1 MNEIIGTNN
10 RILEVDLTAGSY
22 KVSNVSREDRM
33 NYLGAKGLGLKLIYD
48 RMKPGVDP
56 LGEENIFALMPG
68 VLMGTGAPCSG
79 RFDAITKSPLTG
91 IMITSSCGG
100 SFGMQLKTA
109 GWDGL
114 LISGKA
120 QKPTTLEVN
129 SEGVEFKDASEL
141 WGLEISE
148 SQERLKGKK
157 RGILTIGPAGENKVK
172 YANVASGHRF
182 LGRGGMGAVLGAKN
196 LKAVVATGGMYKI
209 RPANKD
215 LFDKVKKRATS
226 YIQRN
231 ESSVNYKH
239 LGTNANLKPINDACM
254 LPINNFKDGQHEDAH
269 KISGETLQTKH
280 KTKHSTC
287 KPCTILC
294 GHKGDFGGVE
304 RALPEYETIGLLG
317 ANIGIFDSEKI
328 AEWND
333 ICSEIGIDT
342 ISAGGTLAWA
352 MEATEKGI
360 LESDLKFGKADG
372 ISEMLKSIGHREGL
386 GNDLAEGS
394 RALSQKYGGAD
405 YAIHVKGLEMAAY
418 DPRGSF
424 GQGLAYAVA
433 NRGACHLSAYLVAME
448 IYFKLLKSD
457 TTGGKPEF
465 TKFFEDL
472 TCCINSL
479 QSCQFTM
486 FAYTLE
492 TPMTKYTPDFV
503 NAFFMNT
510 FPKIAVHFVD
520 FGLYT
525 KLWSSITGIK
535 LSGSA
540 FLKAGERVH
549 VLERYMNTREGIS
562 RKDDTLPE
570 RFLKEG
576 RASDSEKKTVPLGAM
591 LDNYYKV
598 RGFDSDGIPT
608 EKTLRKLGII

>member
-1 MNEIIGTNN
+1 MDEIIGTNN
-10 RILEVDLTAGSY
+10 KILEVNLTDSSY
-22 KVSNVSREDRM
+22 KVSTVSHDDRQK
-33 NYLGAKGLGLKLIYD
+33 YLGAKGLGLKLIYD

-120 QKPTTLEVN
+120 QKPTTLEIN
-129 SEGVEFKDASEL
+129 SDGAEFKDATAL
-141 WGLEISE
+141 WGMGIGK
-148 SQERLKGKK
+148 SQEMLKGKK
-157 RGILTIGPAGENKVK
+157 RGILTIGTAGENKVK
-172 YANVASGHRF
+172 FANVASGHRF
-182 LGRGGMGAVLGAKN
+182 LGRGGMGAVLGSKN
-196 LKAVVATGGMYKI
+196 IKAVVAIGGIYKI
-209 RPANKD
+209 RPVDKKR
-215 LFDKVKKRATS
+215 FDKAKKRATD
-226 YIQRN
+226 YIKRN
-231 ESSVNYKH
+231 ESSINYKNF
-239 LGTNANLKPINDACM
+239 GTNANVRPINEACM
-254 LPINNFKDGQHEDAH
+254 LPVNNFTDGQHKDAD
-269 KISGETLQTKH
+269 KISGETMQAKH

-304 RALPEYETIGLLG
+304 KPVPEFETIGLLG
-317 ANIGIFDSEKI
+317 SNVGIFDSDQI
-328 AEWND
+328 AVWND

-342 ISAGGTLAWA
+342 ISAGGTIAWA

-360 LESDLKFGKADG
+360 LKSDLEFGKAEG
-372 ISEMLKSIGHREGL
+372 VSEILHAIGKREGL

-394 RALSQKYGGAD
+394 RALSQKYGGKE

-418 DPRGSF
+418 DPRGAY

-433 NRGACHLSAYLVAME
+433 NRGACHLSAYLVALE

-457 TTGGKPEF
+457 RTEGKPEF

-479 QSCQFTM
+479 QTCQFTM
-486 FAYTLE
+486 YAYTFE
-492 TPMTKYTPDFV
+492 PPMTKYTLDVVNSFV
-503 NAFFMNT
+503 MNN
-510 FPKIAVHFVD
+510 FPKMAVNLVD
-520 FGLYT
+520 FRLYSQ
-525 KLWSSITGIK
+525 LWSSITGIE
-535 LSGSA
+535 LSGSD

-562 RKDDTLPE
+562 RKDDTLPD

-576 RASDSEKKTVPLGAM
+576 RASDPEKKTVPLEKM
-591 LDNYYKV
+591 LDNYYEI
-598 RGFDSDGIPT
+598 RGFDSNGIPT
-608 EKTLRKLGII
+608 EETLKRLDII